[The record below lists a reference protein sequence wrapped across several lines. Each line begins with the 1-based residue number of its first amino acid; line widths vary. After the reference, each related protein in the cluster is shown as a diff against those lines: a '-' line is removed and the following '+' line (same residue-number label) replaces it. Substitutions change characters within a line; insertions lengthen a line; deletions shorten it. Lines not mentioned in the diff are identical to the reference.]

1 MVSAGAGG
9 GGGVVGMSAGGGGAA
24 GMSAEVGGAGGSGA
38 AGGVGGTGGGGDMLS
53 VGGGGGGTGASW
65 AITLPANSSAPAAR
79 AVNNGLWNFIF
90 GTPCQ
95 NGAEGSCRGAVCRRE
110 WHPPAPNANSR

>member
-9 GGGVVGMSAGGGGAA
+9 GGGVAGMSAGGGGAA
-24 GMSAEVGGAGGSGA
+24 GMSAEVGGAGDSGA
-38 AGGVGGTGGGGDMLS
+38 AGGVGGTGGDMLS
-53 VGGGGGGTGASW
+53 VGGGGGTGASW

-79 AVNNGLWNFIF
+79 VVNNGLWNFIF

>member
-1 MVSAGAGG
+1 
-9 GGGVVGMSAGGGGAA
+9 
-24 GMSAEVGGAGGSGA
+24 
-38 AGGVGGTGGGGDMLS
+38 
-53 VGGGGGGTGASW
+53 
-65 AITLPANSSAPAAR
+65 
-79 AVNNGLWNFIF
+79 LWNFIF